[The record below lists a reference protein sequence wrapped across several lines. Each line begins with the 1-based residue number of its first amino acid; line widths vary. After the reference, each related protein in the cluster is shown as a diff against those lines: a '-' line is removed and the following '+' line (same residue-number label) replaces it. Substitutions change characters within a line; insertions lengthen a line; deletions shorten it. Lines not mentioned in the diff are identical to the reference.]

1 MIFIE
6 FPQQGVEY
14 SIDAELSFTLGL
26 ESDSTEYKVE
36 KGSNTSDHIDNKQ
49 KTLEIGGFMSDT
61 PITATGPYDPINN
74 GEHLNFWDAVE
85 TARDNSELVIVD
97 AENRDI
103 WENMQII
110 SFPPTWTAGKGNS
123 YDFTLSL
130 KQLEFATTQTSRVK
144 PSVSDRPTEARFAP
158 RNAKGSV
165 SPSDATT
172 EQNAL
177 VTSASTYPGVAAG
190 VDFVA
195 G

>member
-6 FPQQGVEY
+6 FPDQELEY
-14 SIDAELSFTLGL
+14 SIDAELSFSVGY

-36 KGSNTSDHIDNKQ
+36 EGSNISDHIDNKQ
-49 KTLEIGGFMSDT
+49 TTLEIGGFMSDT
-61 PITATGPYDPINN
+61 PITAKGAYDPINN
-74 GEHLNFWDAVE
+74 GEHLNFWDAID
-85 TARDNSELVIVD
+85 TARTKKELIIVD

-110 SFPPTWTAGKGNS
+110 SFPPNWEAGKGTS
-123 YDFTLSL
+123 YNFSLSL
-130 KQLEFATTQTSRVK
+130 KQLEFAVAQKSRVK
-144 PSVSDRPTEARFAP
+144 PNAPDRPTEARFAP
-158 RNAKGSV
+158 RSAQGSV

-172 EQNAL
+172 EQNTL
-177 VTSASTYPGVAAG
+177 VNSAFTYPGVTAG